1 MDFWDSDSQYIHI
14 IQELSMIPLSNI
26 IPLNKSQ

>member
-14 IQELSMIPLSNI
+14 IQELSMINI

>member
-1 MDFWDSDSQYIHI
+1 MDFWNSDSQYIHS
-14 IQELSMIPLSNI
+14 IQEHSMINI